1 MRHDLK
7 ARTSRCLAVL
17 QTLEDLGGGRDKC
30 YSCGTIAIEQM
41 GGRFMPDSRRAA
53 YPARDMSRRFALFI
67 PGKGIV
73 RFGRLIRGVT
83 PASELIN
90 RDPEGGVLSDGRP
103 AGYNDV
109 LLSRTFCFF
118 NSNLADVRK
127 AVASLASSG
136 LVVRIVC
143 SAQDRARLMQNGI
156 SGGTCVSSA
165 EYAFPSRDSVA
176 LIYHGKFS
184 RLSFHGLQALMARED
199 APQEMRQL
207 LTELPARTRTAAGQP
222 VANADNK
229 FFTARYRVSRKPVE
243 QKLLDSVLYMEK
255 WSLLSAEEKIW
266 RCAFSVLLTLM
277 LPIMPVAFV
286 LIARG
291 RSKDPYDL
299 GIMRWQNSVYRDE
312 QRSKSNPYDMLFG
325 NDTVATSRLIDIVN
339 RIASEPSFG
348 YMDSGHRLTEK
359 ATAVSRRHNLLLLA
373 SRKQLSRGELALRA
387 AFLAVF
393 ATMTITSIVQLFLSS
408 VVHPGASIA
417 SAVSYCALIGICA
430 GAIYIHRKDTKRLI
444 VFGTLSFVC
453 LALLVNSIA
462 AFHIGGTPGP
472 VAQGLETMISATLIA
487 LFALYCTIVCAVNLI
502 HKKDK
507 MVANELGMSF
517 TAYSTIK
524 PQLCS
529 ELESRDRNAASAEV
543 LVRILEDSGEDVT
556 TLLERQAESA
566 TPVESREAQQQHT
579 GSGASPA
586 TESWLEPT
594 NPFAADIEA
603 GQREERIR
611 TGATG
616 ENGPNISSSLQD
628 VTATT
633 KGRAHSSPPDV
644 GRPARSA

>member
-1 MRHDLK
+1 MPN
-7 ARTSRCLAVL
+7 SRGVA
-17 QTLEDLGGGRDKC
+17 
-30 YSCGTIAIEQM
+30 YSVQDI
-41 GGRFMPDSRRAA
+41 
-53 YPARDMSRRFALFI
+53 SRRFALFM

-73 RFGRLIRGVT
+73 RFGRLIPGVT
-83 PASELIN
+83 PTSELIN
-90 RDPEGGVLSDGRP
+90 RDSEGEALPVSSS
-103 AGYNDV
+103 AAYNDV

-118 NSNLADVRK
+118 NSNPANVRRV
-127 AVASLASSG
+127 VALLASSG
-136 LVVRIVC
+136 LVVRIMC
-143 SAQDRARLMQNGI
+143 SAQDREYLTERGI
-156 SGGTCVSSA
+156 SRETCISDA
-165 EYAFPSRDSVA
+165 RYAFPSRDSIA
-176 LIYHGKFS
+176 LIYHREFS
-184 RLSFHGLQALMARED
+184 RMDFRGLKALMVWES

-207 LTELPARTRTAAGQP
+207 LTELMAGTHG
-222 VANADNK
+222 VERVTGVDNK
-229 FFTARYRVSRKPVE
+229 FFTARYRASRKPVG
-243 QKLLDSVLYMEK
+243 QKLLDSALYMEK
-255 WSLLSAEEKIW
+255 WSLLSTEEKTL
-266 RCAFSVLLTLM
+266 RCAFSALLTLM
-277 LPIMPVAFV
+277 LPIMPVVFA

-291 RSKDPYDL
+291 RSKDPSHNL
-299 GIMRWQNSVYRDE
+299 GIMRWQNSIYRDE
-312 QRSKSNPYDMLFG
+312 QRPKSNPYDMLFG
-325 NDTVATSRLIDIVN
+325 GDTEATSRLTDIVN

-348 YMDSGHRLTEK
+348 YMDSDHRLTEK
-359 ATAVSRRHNLLLLA
+359 ATAVSKRHNLLLLA

-387 AFLAVF
+387 AFLAVL
-393 ATMTITSIVQLFLSS
+393 ATLTIASIVQLSLGSIA
-408 VVHPGASIA
+408 HPGASIA
-417 SAVSYCALIGICA
+417 SAISYCALIGICA
-430 GAIYIHRKDTKRLI
+430 GSIYIHRKDTKRLLM
-444 VFGTLSFVC
+444 FGTLSFVC
-453 LALLVNSIA
+453 LTLLVNSIA

-472 VAQGLETMISATLIA
+472 IAQGLETMISAALIA
-487 LFALYCTIVCAVNLI
+487 LFVVYCTVVCAANLI
-502 HKKDK
+502 YKKDK

-517 TAYSTIK
+517 TAYREIK

-529 ELESRDRNAASAEV
+529 ELKNHDRNAASAEV

-603 GQREERIR
+603 EQREERIR